1 MYQKNKVV
9 QKRYEGFLQTNS
21 LWKNNAIYQLNQFK
35 IEAKS
40 RKIELIINENLR
52 LGKYIERFVSYQ
64 LEQEE
69 SISIICENIQLQKE
83 KITLGELDCI
93 LQKEKKII
101 HLEIIYKFYLY
112 DPSCG
117 KTEIDHFIGPNRNDS
132 LAQKLIKLK
141 EKQLPLLYSDEC
153 AKYLKSINLKA
164 SDIEQQVYFKGQL
177 FIPLSINNIP
187 LRSLNKDCIAGYY
200 INQKEQV
207 LFENCKFYIPEKKD
221 WIVIPHK
228 NVNWLKFEEFNSITK
243 NYFQKKTSPLCWVK
257 QKNGEILKIFLVWW

>member
-1 MYQKNKVV
+1 MYAGCVAGAIQKSEYLQLIKD
-9 QKRYEGFLQTNS
+9 EGFH
-21 LWKNNAIYQLNQFK
+21 
-35 IEAKS
+35 
-40 RKIELIINENLR
+40 
-52 LGKYIERFVSYQ
+52 
-64 LEQEE
+64 
-69 SISIICENIQLQKE
+69 NIQIQKE

-153 AKYLKSINLKA
+153 AKYLKSIHLKA

-177 FIPLSINNIP
+177 FITLSINNIP

-200 INQKEQV
+200 INQKELV

-228 NVNWLKFEEFNSITK
+228 NVNWLKFEEMKKISIR
-243 NYFQKKTSPLCWVK
+243 YFEKKSSPLCWLK
-257 QKNGEILKIFLVWW
+257 KENGEILKIFLVWW